1 MEKEIMHAIL
11 LSSYILKQ
19 TLVYELFINKTKRT
33 LNRYPNDSDN
43 GNKQSDYPLKDA
55 STQYSC

>member
-33 LNRYPNDSDN
+33 LNSYPTNSDN
-43 GNKQSDYPLKDA
+43 SNKQIDYPRKDA
-55 STQYSC
+55 STQHSY